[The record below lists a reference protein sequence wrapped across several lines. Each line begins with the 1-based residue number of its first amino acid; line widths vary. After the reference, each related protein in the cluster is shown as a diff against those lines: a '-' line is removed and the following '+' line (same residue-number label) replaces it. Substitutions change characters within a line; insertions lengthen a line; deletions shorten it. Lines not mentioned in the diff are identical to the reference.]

1 MILRAV
7 IKKDQIYNI
16 AHRLMSGQGSPKGRH
31 NLPQITKSRD
41 ARKLLTVTLRTFSV
55 GFYSSNFPS
64 SQFSGL
70 KIEPLDF
77 H

>member
-7 IKKDQIYNI
+7 IKKAQIYNI

-41 ARKLLTVTLRTFSV
+41 ARKLLTLTLRTFSV

-70 KIEPLDF
+70 KIEALDF